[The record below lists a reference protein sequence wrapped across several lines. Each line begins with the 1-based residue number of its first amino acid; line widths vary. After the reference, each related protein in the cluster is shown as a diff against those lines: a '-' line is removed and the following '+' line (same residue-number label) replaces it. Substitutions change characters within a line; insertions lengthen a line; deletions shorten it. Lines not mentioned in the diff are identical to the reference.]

1 MIDHMTMISPEQT
14 GENYD
19 AIAPWWREQH
29 TSSKYGMAQLERA
42 ISFSETKGFALDVGC
57 GSSGR
62 FMRVLREAGFSLE
75 GMDVSSE
82 MLKHAEEEVADAHYT
97 LGDIGTCELEKKYDF
112 ISAWDSTFHL
122 PLELQKPALK
132 TMCGALNSKGIFIF
146 TCGGMPDPGTIS
158 GNFRDKDFEYST
170 LGIDEFLQLL
180 REFGCE
186 CLHVEFD
193 QWPTEE
199 HVYIIS
205 RKR

>member
-1 MIDHMTMISPEQT
+1 MTIISPEET

-29 TSSKYGMAQLERA
+29 GNSKYGVAQLECA
-42 ISFSETKGFALDVGC
+42 ISFIEARGIALDVGC

-62 FMRVLREAGFSLE
+62 FMRVLQEAGFSLE

-82 MLKHAEEEVADAHYT
+82 MLKHAEEEVADAHYF
-97 LGDIGTCELEKKYDF
+97 LGDIGTCELEEMYDF
-112 ISAWDSTFHL
+112 ISAWDSPFHL
-122 PLELQKPALK
+122 PLELQEPALK
-132 TMCGALNSKGIFIF
+132 TMCGAMNSKGGLVFI
-146 TCGGMPDPGTIS
+146 CGGLPDSGTIS
-158 GNFRDKDFEYST
+158 GNFRDKDFECST
-170 LGIDEFLQLL
+170 LGIDEFLRLL

-193 QWPTEE
+193 QGPVES
-199 HVYIIS
+199 HVYIIA